1 MTELKTTAE
10 KTEEKSGEPIVVA
23 PETKEIA
30 PEQFSPAMMAF
41 MQEQIAAAVKAA
53 ITANAQP
60 QPQPYIVALDPNM
73 PQPYD
78 SANVLEKP
86 VAFFAY
92 NIATVLGK
100 MAKRPNGSEVRHP
113 YNKEV
118 VFVHEYSDFK
128 KISGKD
134 TFTTQ
139 ISVYLCHDK
148 LELEWMKLHPDY
160 GIAFRELSSDAYT
173 VDDETFMEQMQASER
188 VKGMSDVQVRM
199 RYEQEFKTLLK
210 DVQMMRIK
218 LIPVLSKEIKE
229 AEAVTTK
236 RRLTTIM
243 NAEKLKESK
252 GFKVLGG

>member
-1 MTELKTTAE
+1 MATELKTTAE
-10 KTEEKSGEPIVVA
+10 EQKELPATETPA
-23 PETKEIA
+23 TETKELI
-30 PEQFSPAMMAF
+30 PEQFSPAMKAF
-41 MQEQIAAAVKAA
+41 MQEQINAAVKAA
-53 ITANAQP
+53 LAANV
-60 QPQPYIVALDPNM
+60 QPQPYVVALDPNM

-78 SANVLEKP
+78 EANVLKKP

-113 YNKEV
+113 YNRDV

-148 LELEWMKLHPDY
+148 LELEWLKLHPDY
-160 GIAFRELSSDAYT
+160 GVAFRELSSDAYT
-173 VDDETFMEQMQASER
+173 VDDENFMEQMQASER

-210 DVQMMRIK
+210 DVQMMRVK

-229 AEAVTTK
+229 AEAIETK

-243 NAEKLKESK
+243 NAEKLKEQK